1 MHSFVTDIRYLI
13 QKGDGY
19 NESHRSVRI
28 VIDMAVIILIRRM
41 TIIVN
46 CDSAAGGVERE
57 Q

>member
-1 MHSFVTDIRYLI
+1 MHSFVTEIHYLI
-13 QKGDGY
+13 PKGEGY

-28 VIDMAVIILIRRM
+28 VMDMAAIILIRRM